1 MNKVIFVNLA
11 KQIYL
16 RKSCRKYVDEFID
29 MGPIH
34 EFIAQV
40 KPLNED
46 INYRYEI
53 LEKDNVNLKTR
64 WSAPYY
70 LALYSE
76 KKENYLVNIGFI
88 FQQVSLF
95 LQSIDVGSCWV
106 GMGSIKNDDPEFIIL
121 IAFGKS
127 DNKTRDISDFK
138 RKKLSEICNV
148 VDERLMPA
156 QLAPS
161 AINSQPWYF
170 TRTDE
175 GFDVYQVKQNILKR
189 QILKK
194 WNPIDVGIALAHLYV
209 TNENT
214 FKFEVKSNFEN
225 LKGHTYIGSV
235 RI

>member
-1 MNKVIFVNLA
+1 MSLEE
-11 KQIYL
+11 QIYL
-16 RKSCRKYVDEFID
+16 RKSCRKYVGGAID
-29 MGPIH
+29 MTPIRD
-34 EFIAQV
+34 FISSV

-53 LEKDNVNLKTR
+53 LTKSEVNLKTR

-70 LALYSE
+70 IALYSE
-76 KKENYLVNIGFI
+76 KRDNYLENIGFV

-95 LQSIDVGSCWV
+95 MQSIGIGSCWV
-106 GMGSIKNDDPEFIIL
+106 GLGSVKDKDPEFVIL

-127 DNKTRDISDFK
+127 GDITRDISKFK
-138 RKKLSEICNV
+138 RKGLDKISDY
-148 VDERLMPA
+148 VDERLKPA

-170 TRTDE
+170 KHSGE

-194 WNPIDVGIALAHLYV
+194 WNPIDVGIALAHMYV
-209 TNENT
+209 ANENT
-214 FKFEVKSNFEN
+214 FEFEIRTDFDRLN
-225 LKGHTYIGSV
+225 GHEYIGS
-235 RI
+235 IKI